1 MLNLNFPLFNFN
13 SKLNHALLYCA
24 DHDIVGNSDKEIQPE
39 IQATDAIHDLLL
51 RRVNETAVLATGISN
66 KLDKKIINIENKLS
80 TILSNISEAI
90 IITDSAGN
98 IKESN
103 KSAKNIFKISDSF
116 DNKNILEFL
125 PSLETLDKN
134 RDCIQCRA
142 LTSQKYELRV
152 ELSINPI
159 DDDQIVYVIR
169 DKTKEFEDHRLLD
182 NERRLLNT
190 VMNSVDDFVLVKDCE
205 NRWILLN
212 ECGRKLFGFFDR
224 EYLNK
229 TTEEIIGTFP
239 ELSKCI
245 NMQHRLTDNLSW
257 ESKEPV
263 RTKEELMIN
272 GVSNVYDVIKTPLF
286 YNNESKRD
294 LVIIGRNITNLSECC

>member
-13 SKLNHALLYCA
+13 SKLNHALLL
-24 DHDIVGNSDKEIQPE
+24 GNSDKEIQPE

-257 ESKEPV
+257 ESKESV

>member
-1 MLNLNFPLFNFN
+1 MRLKYTINTLLFWVQSSSFV
-13 SKLNHALLYCA
+13 KVLAQT
-24 DHDIVGNSDKEIQPE
+24 KEISKGQ
-39 IQATDAIHDLLL
+39 
-51 RRVNETAVLATGISN
+51 
-66 KLDKKIINIENKLS
+66 IINIENKLS

-152 ELSINPI
+152 ELSINSI
-159 DDDQIVYVIR
+159 EDNQIVYVIR